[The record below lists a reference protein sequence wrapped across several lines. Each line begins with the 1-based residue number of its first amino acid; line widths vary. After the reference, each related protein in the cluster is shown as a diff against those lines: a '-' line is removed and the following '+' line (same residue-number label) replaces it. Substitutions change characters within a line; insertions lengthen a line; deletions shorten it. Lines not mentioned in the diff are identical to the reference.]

1 MFMFGDFNYSE
12 LLDTID
18 TLIRDRKYG
27 SYAELTNLTIREL
40 ANIVNTIINKEEQQK
55 IQQAMAGQ

>member
-1 MFMFGDFNYSE
+1 MFMFGDFNYPE

-27 SYAELTNLTIREL
+27 TYTELINLTIREL
-40 ANIVNTIINKEEQQK
+40 SNIVNTIINKEEKQK
-55 IQQAMAGQ
+55 LQQAKAGQ